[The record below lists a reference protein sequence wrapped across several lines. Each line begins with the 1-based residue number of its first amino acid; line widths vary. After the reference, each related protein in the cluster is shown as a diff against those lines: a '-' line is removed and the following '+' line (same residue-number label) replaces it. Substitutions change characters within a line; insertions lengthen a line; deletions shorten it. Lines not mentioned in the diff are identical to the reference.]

1 MKILILIIIKN
12 SLNSSSERI
21 IGVLA
26 IGFVTLLCLLILTLL
41 KAHKLKTKIKELEK

>member
-1 MKILILIIIKN
+1 MKILILIIIIN
-12 SLNSSSERI
+12 STDNSSERI

-26 IGFVTLLCLLILTLL
+26 IGFVTLLCLLILTLS